1 MGLVCSWQKSPR
13 WFGAVFLL
21 AFSGAVIWTS
31 QQYIFIEHL
40 LYARHCSACW
50 RLSRTVCSFHIYDLT
65 EFEYR
70 GRALH
75 WEPNSGFSCDFAC
88 PTSLHWL
95 VFLVLCSLHHD
106 ILFFLNVE
114 SALGRWKSDWV
125 YRQLILSTL
134 CRILQTLENHAR
146 ILLLEKVKFLFVN
159 GAVFVVFMNK

>member
-88 PTSLHWL
+88 PTSLHWS

-114 SALGRWKSDWV
+114 SALGRWKV
-125 YRQLILSTL
+125 GLGLSAAYIIYLVQNTTDSRKP
-134 CRILQTLENHAR
+134 C
-146 ILLLEKVKFLFVN
+146 KD
-159 GAVFVVFMNK
+159 FVVRKSKVLIC